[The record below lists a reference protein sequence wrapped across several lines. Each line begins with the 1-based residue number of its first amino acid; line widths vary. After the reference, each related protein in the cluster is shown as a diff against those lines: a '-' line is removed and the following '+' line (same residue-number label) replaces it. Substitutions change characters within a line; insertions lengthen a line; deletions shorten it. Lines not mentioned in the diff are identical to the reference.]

1 MCFEQVK
8 ITIFSSAKNLFKK
21 IFSNEI
27 NLFKPPTNKAIQH
40 LFLCTVDFQTK
51 KGKKYKPKV
60 KLD

>member
-8 ITIFSSAKNLFKK
+8 VTIFSSAKNLFKK

-27 NLFKPPTNKAIQH
+27 NLFKPPKNKAIQH

-51 KGKKYKPKV
+51 KAKSIRQK
-60 KLD
+60 